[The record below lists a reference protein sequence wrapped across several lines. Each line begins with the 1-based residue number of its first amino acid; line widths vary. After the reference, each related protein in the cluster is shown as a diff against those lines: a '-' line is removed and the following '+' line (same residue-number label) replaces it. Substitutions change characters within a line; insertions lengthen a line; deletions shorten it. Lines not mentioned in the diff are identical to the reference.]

1 MQLKIPGGQLD
12 LSRPVVMGIL
22 NVTPDSFSDGGR
34 YLQLD
39 SALFHAQSMLNDG
52 AAIIDLGAESTR
64 PGSDGVPLQQELDR
78 LLPVVEA
85 LRSRFDCV
93 LSVDTMKPEVMRAAI
108 SAGAHLIN
116 DVNGLRADG
125 ALEVV
130 RDSGAAACVMHMLGA
145 PRTMQAAPSY
155 ADVVSEVCEFL
166 LARKAD
172 CLAAGI
178 DESCLIYDPGF
189 GFGKRLQDNLDLL
202 ASLGQFVSAGLPM
215 LAGLSRKSMFGQ
227 LLDLP
232 VADRLVPSVVAA
244 CLAVQNG
251 AKIVRVHDVRETVQA
266 LRLLAAV
273 ESRSERT

>member
-1 MQLKIPGGQLD
+1 MQLKIPGGQLE

-34 YLQLD
+34 YLHLD

-52 AAIIDLGAESTR
+52 AVIIDLGAESTR

-85 LRSRFDCV
+85 LRGRFDCV

-178 DESCLIYDPGF
+178 DESRLIYDPGF

-202 ASLGQFVSAGLPM
+202 ASIGQFISAGLPM

-273 ESRSERT
+273 ESRSDRT